1 MRSKSIWVAVVVLAL
16 VVLVLASSPALF
28 FSPTVTFID
37 TELYRSSGKEI
48 PVRTI
53 ADFANPDVVASIPQ
67 QIGKWQGS
75 DYDTSQFTELLGAD
89 AIVIREYTPSTFT
102 QPLFFTVVQARTDSS
117 FHPSKVCLGGQG
129 FVVQEEGKDTISIDD
144 VTWVEDSK
152 SASIPVA
159 RLVVTKNSSKGE
171 PLERRVILFFY
182 AKGNQ
187 FYKDYVTMLQVEAL
201 APLRGS
207 YEGTLSEEK
216 AFVSQAVPLM
226 FGPSHSTRE
235 TLLSMLVKRGPVGYL
250 ILGILCLS
258 PVAIAAYP
266 RLKGKSRKKDD

>member
-1 MRSKSIWVAVVVLAL
+1 MRFKSIWLGLVVLAV

-53 ADFANPDVVASIPQ
+53 ADFASPDVVASIPR

-75 DYDTSQFTELLGAD
+75 DYDASQFKELLGAD
-89 AIVIREYTPSTFT
+89 AIVLREYTPSTFT

-129 FVVQEEGKDTISIDD
+129 FVVQEEAKETISIDD
-144 VTWVEDSK
+144 ATWVAGAK

-159 RLVVTKNSSKGE
+159 KLVVTKNSSDGQTV
-171 PLERRVILFFY
+171 ERRVILFFY

-187 FYKDYVTMLQVEAL
+187 FYKDYVTMIQVEAL

-207 YEGTLSEEK
+207 YEATLNEEK
-216 AFVSQAVPLM
+216 SFVSEAVPLL
-226 FGPSHSTRE
+226 FGPSHST
-235 TLLSMLVKRGPVGYL
+235 TDTVFSMLVNKGPVGYL
-250 ILGILCLS
+250 ILAVLCLT
-258 PVAIAAYP
+258 PLAIFAYP
-266 RLKGKSRKKDD
+266 RLRGKSRKDD